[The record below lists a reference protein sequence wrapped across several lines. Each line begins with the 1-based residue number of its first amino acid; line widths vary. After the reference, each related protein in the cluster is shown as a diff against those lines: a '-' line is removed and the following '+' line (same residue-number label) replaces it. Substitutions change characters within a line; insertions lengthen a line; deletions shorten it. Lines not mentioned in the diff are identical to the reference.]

1 MITQRLIGLIIGTS
15 LILNGLIVNSA
26 TANQSD
32 TTGGTGHQN
41 ITVGV
46 GGIDGGGSQA
56 IRAVND
62 IRRFANELRN
72 NRNLQRQR
80 FNNRRRFSNNPS
92 TPPRCNLRRFALGP
106 APSSE
111 NASSRSCSAAAQV
124 PIGQDSTQ
132 LNEVNTLLENSR
144 AFLER
149 VNQDI
154 EGTRSRVNN
163 RLW

>member
-1 MITQRLIGLIIGTS
+1 MFISRVTGVIFGALLAFNG
-15 LILNGLIVNSA
+15 LILNPKSA
-26 TANQSD
+26 SAFDGAGAAVQDLAVPASANTFTNPS
-32 TTGGTGHQN
+32 T
-41 ITVGV
+41 IP
-46 GGIDGGGSQA
+46 
-56 IRAVND
+56 AVNE
-62 IRRFANELRN
+62 IQRFTNELRN
-72 NRNLQRQR
+72 NSNIQRQR

-106 APSSE
+106 APSGE
-111 NASSRSCSAAAQV
+111 NASSRSCSAAAQL
-124 PIGQDSTQ
+124 PIEQDSTQ